1 VKCYGFL
8 CQRWGLLEDSAMLE
22 LEELDP
28 DELEPLVLPPCV
40 FVFPLGLPL
49 GIVLLPP

>member
-1 VKCYGFL
+1 MKCYNMSGFL
-8 CQRWGLLEDSAMLE
+8 CQRWGLLEDDLL
-22 LEELDP
+22 LEELGW

-40 FVFPLGLPL
+40 CVPVLD

>member
-1 VKCYGFL
+1 MKCYNMSGFL

-28 DELEPLVLPPCV
+28 DELEPLVLPPFV
-40 FVFPLGLPL
+40 FVSALG